1 MDSIEYNN
9 REQLKAVGN
18 SPASDMTIRDRIA
31 MEAMSSLIA
40 TGCLSEKEE
49 SMDRVADL
57 AAKMADKLI
66 KKLCE
71 NDKF

>member
-49 SMDRVADL
+49 SMERVADL
-57 AAKMADKLI
+57 ATKMADKLI

>member
-57 AAKMADKLI
+57 AVKMADKLI

>member
-31 MEAMSSLIA
+31 MEAMSSLIV

>member
-9 REQLKAVGN
+9 RERLKAFGN
-18 SPASDMTIRDRIA
+18 ASTSYMTIRDRIA

-49 SMDRVADL
+49 SMEQVANL
-57 AAKMADKLI
+57 AVKMADKMI

-71 NDKF
+71 NDY

>member
-66 KKLCE
+66 KRLCE

>member
-9 REQLKAVGN
+9 RERLRAVGN
-18 SPASDMTIRDRIA
+18 SPAGDMTIRDRIA

-57 AAKMADKLI
+57 ATKMADKLI
-66 KKLCE
+66 KRLCE

>member
-18 SPASDMTIRDRIA
+18 LPASDMTIRDRIA

-49 SMDRVADL
+49 SMERVADL
-57 AAKMADKLI
+57 AVKLADKLI

>member
-18 SPASDMTIRDRIA
+18 SPASDMTIRARIA

-66 KKLCE
+66 KKLCK